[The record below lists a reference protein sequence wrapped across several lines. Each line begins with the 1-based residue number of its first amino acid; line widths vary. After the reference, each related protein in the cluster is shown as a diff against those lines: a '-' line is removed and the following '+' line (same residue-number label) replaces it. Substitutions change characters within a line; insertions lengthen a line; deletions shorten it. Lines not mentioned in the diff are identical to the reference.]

1 MSPRRPAFTLI
12 ELLVVIAIIAILMGL
27 LLPAV
32 QKVRES
38 GNRIRC
44 SNNLH
49 QIGLAMHAY
58 HTDRGKFP
66 PGSAP
71 TSYVGANAY
80 LLPYIEQLAV
90 QGQITSVTNGNI
102 DNYADTY
109 SLQYGTNNFSSA
121 RLSVYLCPSDL
132 QHGQTTTYGFANYKI
147 NMGTWGALP
156 GGWDGFF
163 AMTGNPLSGLLGAP
177 TGARA
182 PYRDVDIKDG
192 LSTTAAYSE
201 SNNGWANTSTPNPAA
216 DRGSD
221 CFSTNQGPIS
231 SVAAARSY
239 YLGLNWQTSSPPSFG
254 SNQWRYRGYPWS
266 EGSIWRSG
274 YNSLLPPNQP
284 CWWPQQYGRMVAPAT
299 SRHMGGVN
307 VMMGDGSVQF
317 MTNNI
322 DANTWTALHTRNGG
336 EAVSLPQ

>member
-1 MSPRRPAFTLI
+1 MLRRAAFTLI
-12 ELLVVIAIIAILMGL
+12 ELLVVIAIIGTLMGL

-49 QIGLAMHAY
+49 QIGVAMRGY
-58 HTDRGKFP
+58 HTERGKYP

-80 LLPYIEQLAV
+80 LLPYIEQTAV
-90 QGQITSVTNGNI
+90 MGQVSGATGGNI

-109 SLQYGTNNFSSA
+109 SLQYGANNFSSS
-121 RLSVYLCPSDL
+121 RQSVFLCASDL
-132 QHGQTTTYGFANYKI
+132 QQGATTTYGFSNYKL
-147 NMGTWGALP
+147 NMGTWGAMSS
-156 GGWDGFF
+156 GWDGFF
-163 AMTGNPLSGLLGAP
+163 AMTGSPLSGLLGAP
-177 TGARA
+177 TGARN
-182 PYRDVDIKDG
+182 PYRDADIKDG

-201 SNNGWANTSTPNPAA
+201 SCNGWVDTSMPNP
-216 DRGSD
+216 DRDRASD
-221 CFSTNQGPIS
+221 CFSASQGPTT
-231 SVAAARSY
+231 SVSAARNY
-239 YLGLNWQTSSPPSFG
+239 YLGLNWRTSSPPSFG

-274 YNSLLPPNQP
+274 YNSLLPPNNP

-299 SRHMGGVN
+299 SRHLGGVN
-307 VMMGDGSVQF
+307 VLLGDGSVQF
-317 MTNNI
+317 ISNGI
-322 DANTWTALHTRNGG
+322 DADVWTALHTRNGG
-336 EAVSLPQ
+336 EAFSLPN